1 MNAKVSF
8 LSREQETKKCFLQ
21 LGRTFGLSHDI
32 LRLLYNHKNAS
43 ERKEEG
49 FTRMFYKNMIL
60 LMCLDSHGNLDVL
73 TTFETELRRGP
84 CGTRRHIPPRRD
96 PIQMWRNRYRG
107 HIDNGKCFMKDDL
120 YSHRLPL
127 NKNCEWGIKHSGLSE
142 RKPLKLG
149 EDVKGF
155 YDSREKL
162 LAEIRIIGEE
172 GYLTS
177 KTPSIDAT
185 GERLALR
192 CGDPQ
197 PTRKNKILYVNT
209 SPWEEVELDYENF
222 LEWKG
227 TEHERSWGIII
238 DEFGEGSFL

>member
-32 LRLLYNHKNAS
+32 LRLLYNYKNAS
-43 ERKEEG
+43 EREEEG

-73 TTFETELRRGP
+73 TTRETELRLHAR
-84 CGTRRHIPPRRD
+84 IPPRRD
-96 PIQMWRNRYRG
+96 PIQMWRNRYRE

-120 YSHRLPL
+120 YAARLPL
-127 NKNCEWGIKHSGLSE
+127 NKNCEWGIKHSVLSE

-149 EDVKGF
+149 EDVMGF

-177 KTPSIDAT
+177 KTQSIDAD
-185 GERLALR
+185 GERSFVAVLF
-192 CGDPQ
+192 PP

-209 SPWEEVELDYENF
+209 SPWEEVEVDYENF

>member
-43 ERKEEG
+43 EREEEG

-60 LMCLDSHGNLDVL
+60 LMCLDSHGNLDIL
-73 TTFETELRRGP
+73 CACSHRHA
-84 CGTRRHIPPRRD
+84 HIPPRRD
-96 PIQMWRNRYRG
+96 PIQLWRNRYRE

-127 NKNCEWGIKHSGLSE
+127 NKNCEWGIKHSVLSE

-192 CGDPQ
+192 CGDPP

-227 TEHERSWGIII
+227 TEHERSWRIII

>member
-1 MNAKVSF
+1 MSF
-8 LSREQETKKCFLQ
+8 LSSEQETKKCFLQ
-21 LGRTFGLSHDI
+21 LGRTFGLSLDI
-32 LRLLYNHKNAS
+32 LRLLYNYKNAS
-43 ERKEEG
+43 EKEEEG

-60 LMCLDSHGNLDVL
+60 LMCLDSHGNLDVF
-73 TTFETELRRGP
+73 TTRCVSPFHGRRP
-84 CGTRRHIPPRRD
+84 LSMTDTKLSI
-96 PIQMWRNRYRG
+96 PIQSWLRTYQYMSTDMR
-107 HIDNGKCFMKDDL
+107 FMKEDL

-149 EDVKGF
+149 EDVRGF

-162 LAEIRIIGEE
+162 LAEIRIFGEE

-177 KTPSIDAT
+177 RTARWTARGRSFVNVMCP
-185 GERLALR
+185 
-192 CGDPQ
+192 P
-197 PTRKNKILYVNT
+197 PTRRHKILYLNS
-209 SPWEEVELDYENF
+209 SPWEEVEMDHENF

-227 TEHERSWGIII
+227 TEHESRWRIII

>member
-1 MNAKVSF
+1 MNSKVSF

-32 LRLLYNHKNAS
+32 LRLLYNYKNAS
-43 ERKEEG
+43 EREEEG

-73 TTFETELRRGP
+73 TTRETELRLHAR
-84 CGTRRHIPPRRD
+84 IPPRRD
-96 PIQMWRNRYRG
+96 PIQLWRNRYRG

-120 YSHRLPL
+120 YAARLPL
-127 NKNCEWGIKHSGLSE
+127 NKNCEWGIKHSVLSE

-149 EDVKGF
+149 EDVQGF

-177 KTPSIDAT
+177 STARWTTRGRSFVNVMFP
-185 GERLALR
+185 
-192 CGDPQ
+192 P

-227 TEHERSWGIII
+227 TEHERSWRIII

>member
-1 MNAKVSF
+1 MNSKVSF

-32 LRLLYNHKNAS
+32 LRLLYNYKNAS
-43 ERKEEG
+43 EREEEG

-73 TTFETELRRGP
+73 TTRETEWRRR
-84 CGTRRHIPPRRD
+84 TRIPPRRD
-96 PIQMWRNRYRG
+96 PITLWRNRYRG

-120 YSHRLPL
+120 YAPRLPL

-177 KTPSIDAT
+177 RTAYIDAL
-185 GERLALR
+185 GFEIGPALR
-192 CGDPQ
+192 RGDP
-197 PTRKNKILYVNT
+197 PSTRKNKILYVNT
-209 SPWEEVELDYENF
+209 SPWEEVEFDYENF

-227 TEHERSWGIII
+227 TEHER
-238 DEFGEGSFL
+238 